1 MLYNTSEVIIMFNL
15 KLMVIEQKE
24 STTDDILYYYTVNTP
39 STDPSKA
46 GILSIKTDVFL
57 HIGKGIKDYTLKAME
72 LFMDKKISIIRES
85 ENPLK
90 FTDCCDVL
98 ALKAAGEILN
108 HYCKNNEIPKSM
120 FIINDKIVKAMLQY
134 EEFSQILINN
144 SIMTKEEIEEYCN
157 ETTLK

>member
-1 MLYNTSEVIIMFNL
+1 MFSL

-46 GILSIKTDVFL
+46 GILSIKTEIFL
-57 HIGKGIKDYTLKAME
+57 HIEKGIKDYTLKAME

-90 FTDCCDVL
+90 FSDCCDVL
-98 ALKAAGEILN
+98 AMKAAGEILK
-108 HYCKNNEIPKSM
+108 HYCNNNEIPKSIF
-120 FIINDKIVKAMLQY
+120 FISDEFVKAMLQY
-134 EEFSQILINN
+134 EEVSQLLINN
-144 SIMTKEEIEEYCN
+144 SILTKAEIEKY
-157 ETTLK
+157 LKENNIEKKDIKQEKTK